1 MRKKPPQHHTRR
13 FLPKKAQSLAES
25 YDPSFASGDPPSEK
39 GPEAVRGSSGP
50 ADATNVTPDPAR
62 DTLGVPKPREVCNT
76 PAPFNAILW
85 CPLCG
90 LPLADD
96 GSCMP
101 CKAQFVNIDA
111 DVADRVNFAAPPE
124 GDAEP
129 PAGPPRYREYWEVDE
144 LGRAI
149 MCFKSR
155 TTGWMVWL
163 ACFIN
168 YLDHFGDKLTRFP
181 YWFCEQRFGAR
192 TVQILADLTDDQM
205 KERAAHIPGRITTE
219 HQRRYDSDTF
229 QREYFWV
236 WMDSHAPWQ
245 TREERKAVIVSRHRR
260 FGCGDPECRKRH
272 RSPQK

>member
-1 MRKKPPQHHTRR
+1 MSHDADVHETPSQ
-13 FLPKKAQSLAES
+13 LP
-25 YDPSFASGDPPSEK
+25 ASAGK
-39 GPEAVRGSSGP
+39 GPEAVRASSGP
-50 ADATNVTPDPAR
+50 ADEASATPDPAR
-62 DTLGVPKPREVCNT
+62 DTLGVPKPRQVCNT
-76 PAPFNAILW
+76 PAPFNPIVR
-85 CPLCG
+85 CPLCKQS
-90 LPLADD
+90 LNAD
-96 GSCMP
+96 GSCTP

-111 DVADRVNFAAPPE
+111 EVAERVNFAAPPE
-124 GDAEP
+124 GDSEP
-129 PAGPPRYREYWEVDE
+129 PSGPPRYREYWDVDE

-163 ACFIN
+163 PCFIN
-168 YLDHFGDKLTRFP
+168 YLDHFGTKATRFP

-236 WMDSHAPWQ
+236 WMDSHAPRQ
-245 TREERKAVIVSRHRR
+245 TRRERKAVIVSRHRR
-260 FGCGDPECRKRH
+260 AGCGDPECRKRH